1 MRILSWG
8 FTVLLGAVLL
18 YACVQFPH
26 PSDPSST
33 LSLHVSSRFTDS
45 ALKETGLAGVP
56 AVLGD
61 YRSFDL
67 LVLAF
72 LFFTSALLGLVVLYG
87 EKPLAFNRPALLGL
101 FIAFLG
107 VGLDLTVG
115 TYCFYRGGNFLDY
128 EPWVLLFKP
137 GTARWVGSGVLG
149 LGTALAFLGA
159 VLTYSYGLTPAS
171 KDRHEP

>member
-1 MRILSWG
+1 V
-8 FTVLLGAVLL
+8 VLLF
-18 YACVQFPH
+18 ACVQFPH

-33 LSLHVSSRFTDS
+33 LSLHVSSRFTES
-45 ALKETGLAGVP
+45 AVKETGLAGVS

-67 LVLAF
+67 LVLSF

-87 EKPLAFNRPALLGL
+87 EKPLAFNRPALAGL

-107 VGLDLTVG
+107 VGLGLMVG
-115 TYCFYRGGNFLDY
+115 TYCFYQGSNFMDY

-137 GTARWVGSGVLG
+137 GTSRWVGSGLLG
-149 LGTALAFLGA
+149 LGMALAFLGA

-171 KDRHEP
+171 KDPHEP